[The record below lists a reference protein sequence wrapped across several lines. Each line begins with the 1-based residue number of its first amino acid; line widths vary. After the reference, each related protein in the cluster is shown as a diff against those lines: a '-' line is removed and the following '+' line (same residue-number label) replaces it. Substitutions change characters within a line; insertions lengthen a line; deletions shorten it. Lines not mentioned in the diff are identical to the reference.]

1 MKLIN
6 PQNNP
11 VVPTPDHTNVTSQEI
26 AASSVGA
33 KNCVVKLGVY
43 QPGGSSIFHVHPT
56 QEHVFYILEGA
67 LTLSDKDK
75 NEITAHAGE
84 AIFVPAG
91 EEHAAFN
98 YGAEKIVYLAVI
110 APPEP

>member
-6 PQNNP
+6 PKNNP
-11 VVPTPDHTNVTSQEI
+11 AVPTPDHTNVTSQEI
-26 AASSVGA
+26 AGDLIGA
-33 KNCVVKLGVY
+33 KSSVVKLGVY

-67 LTLSDKDK
+67 LTLEDKDK
-75 NEITAHAGE
+75 NKLTAHAGE
-84 AIFVPAG
+84 ALYVPAG

-98 YGAEKIVYLAVI
+98 YTNEKIVYIAVTS
-110 APPEP
+110 PRE

>member
-6 PQNNP
+6 PNNNP
-11 VVPTPDHTNVTSQEI
+11 IVPTPDHTNVTSQEI
-26 AASSVGA
+26 AGELVDA
-33 KNCVVKLGVY
+33 KTCMVKLGAY

-67 LTLSDKDK
+67 LTLVDKDK
-75 NEITAHAGE
+75 NELTAHVGE
-84 AIFVPAG
+84 ALYVPAG

-98 YGAEKIVYLAVI
+98 RTAEKIVYIAVT
-110 APPEP
+110 APRI

>member
-6 PQNNP
+6 PNNNP
-11 VVPTPDHTNVTSQEI
+11 SVPTPDHTNVTSQEI
-26 AASSVGA
+26 AGELVGA
-33 KNCVVKLGVY
+33 KTCVVKLGVY

-67 LTLSDKDK
+67 LTIEDKQHHQL
-75 NEITAHAGE
+75 TAHAGE
-84 AIFVPAG
+84 ALYIPAG

-98 YGAEKIVYLAVI
+98 YTNEKIVYLAVT
-110 APPEP
+110 APLE